1 MITFFLGLVVGLLIG
16 RLWRH
21 RPSGLSFH
29 RRGTTWQ
36 MMRDLESGSHKHFKP
51 RVK

>member
-1 MITFFLGLVVGLLIG
+1 MTTFFLGLVVGLLIG

-29 RRGTTWQ
+29 RGDTTWQ
-36 MMRDLESGSHKHFKP
+36 Q
-51 RVK
+51 VKNLRPGAQPKR